1 LRKEESEM
9 NKMKGIAV
17 VLSFA
22 AVVCFVFSLSQAGKG
37 GEPGPS
43 EPSEPPG
50 QGGFPPGQG
59 GFPPG
64 LSFKV
69 DYVETDPIWQM
80 TQQGT
85 NISVYWAD
93 HELNPRFAIYDTE
106 GNNHLASED
115 EYPGESHCDDVVLD
129 KETGL
134 VWKRCGSCGSNYNA
148 FRPAMTCHRY
158 PAGKKYGWRLAAIEE
173 LQSLADGSG
182 LSPDGIAP
190 GHPFYILTDRYYIS
204 STTLGWQQLGWKFG
218 TNELRLLDSYE
229 EDPNHTDPDDYY
241 CCWCVRGGRSH
252 DGHSIEFAWGP

>member
-37 GEPGPS
+37 GNPGPNQ
-43 EPSEPPG
+43 PPEPPG
-50 QGGFPPGQG
+50 QP

-64 LSFKV
+64 LSLKI
-69 DYVETDPIWQM
+69 DIVETDPIWQM
-80 TQQGT
+80 TQVG
-85 NISVYWAD
+85 NISVSWAD

-173 LQSLADGSG
+173 LQSLADGTG
-182 LSPDGIAP
+182 LSPDGVAL
-190 GHPFYILTDRYYIS
+190 GHPFYFNTNKYYMS
-204 STTLGWQQLGWKFG
+204 STTLGSTQLGWKFG
-218 TNELRLLDSYE
+218 TNQLRQLESYV
-229 EDPNHTDPDDYY
+229 EDPNHQEPDDYY
-241 CCWCVRGGRSH
+241 CFRCVRGGRGH
-252 DGHSIEFAWGP
+252 DADSIEFLGW